1 MTSPAPVS
9 WKSAVSGS
17 WNTAADWSGGA
28 VPNAASDVMIAVAG
42 AYTVAL
48 NSAAAIHSL
57 TLSDTA
63 ATLTIAA
70 PAATV
75 QIAGGL
81 TNSGWVDIDTA
92 DYGGTTV
99 KIGGT
104 LTNSGYLTIG
114 DAASAGV
121 TSPTLVSAGGL
132 ANTGHITLWGPDATV
147 LDINAAAALGGT
159 IELHGNSTLEFATG
173 AITAIAAGTM
183 LTEDSGAASVALAAD
198 VYTPNS
204 ALTTLAGNA
213 GTLAF
218 ENGANLATTVDFT
231 NAAGALVEI
240 DATGSGGSSLAIGGL
255 LTNKGTI
262 EVGNTG
268 LIADAALAAA
278 AVQNTGLIYFESD
291 TGAANLSVTGDFTNA
306 SGGAVYVDTY
316 YRDAGGSYLD
326 IGGTLTNNGGFYIG
340 SGASPTS
347 VTANAVV
354 NGATLELA
362 NGAALV
368 VDAGLT
374 NSGYLYVNSYY
385 YNNTGGGGSLYV
397 GGTLTNKGDVY
408 IGYYGSNSAATTVSA
423 AAVANSGFLDLYSG
437 NAAASLSVTG
447 AFGNS
452 GTVEV
457 DYGGN
462 GGSTLKIGGTLTN
475 SGYFYIGYT
484 SLTKPT
490 LVTAASLA
498 NTGYIELM
506 GGAAAATLDITGVA
520 PTTLGGNVYVLGDAL
535 FEFGSGAVTGIASGA
550 ALTVDGAQARVAL
563 STTPASNS
571 ALTGLASN
579 AGTFDL
585 ADGAALATTVG
596 LTNTGAVYVDSY
608 YYDQNKGGSNFAI
621 GGTLTNKGDVYIG
634 YYGSNS
640 AATTVS
646 AAAVTNSGFL
656 DLYSGSAAA
665 SLSVTGAFGNSGT
678 VEVDYGGN
686 GGSTLKIGGT
696 LTNSGYFYIG
706 YTSLTKPTL
715 VSAAAVS
722 NTDYVQIASG
732 TAAVAAKVTGGFGN
746 TGNVSIDTYGVGG
759 STVTIGQ
766 ALTNSGTLD
775 IGNTSQT
782 KTTLVSAASLSDT
795 GSIDLFGGASAGAV
809 LDIAGP
815 APATVNANQTFY
827 IDNALF
833 EFANGG
839 LTGIASSGQLAL
851 IGGKARVALASAPAS
866 NSALTGLAS
875 NAGTLVLAS
884 GAALTTNVAL
894 TNTGSIFVDSYYYAT
909 TGGSNFAV
917 GGTLTNKGDVY
928 IGYYGSNSAATTV
941 SAAAVA
947 NSGFLDLYSGNAAA
961 SLSVTGAFGNS
972 GTVEVDYG
980 GNGGSTLKI
989 GGTLTNSGYF
999 YIGYTSLTKPTL
1011 VTAASLANTGYIE
1024 LMGGAAA
1031 ATLDITGV
1039 APTTLGGNVYVLGD
1053 ALFEFGSGAVTGIAS
1068 GAALTVDGAQARVAL
1083 STTPASN
1090 SALTG
1095 LASNAGTFDLADG
1108 AALATT
1114 VGLTNTGAV
1123 YVDSYYY
1130 DQNKGGSKFAIGG
1143 TLTNKGDVYIGYYG
1157 SNSAATTVS
1166 AAALTNQQFL
1176 DLYSGS
1182 AAASL
1187 SVTGAFGNSGTV
1199 EVDYGG
1205 NGGSTL
1211 KIGGTLTNSG
1221 YFYIGY
1227 TSLTK
1232 PTLVTAAALANTG
1245 TIDLVGGSAAAAT
1258 LDITGVAPAALS
1270 GYLYLAGDALFEFGG
1285 GAVTGIASGAQVTLN
1300 GAKALIALSTATTG
1314 NSALTGL
1321 ASNAGYFYLD
1331 GGASL
1336 AVTGGFTNNYV
1347 FGVDQSGAG
1356 GSSFSVAAAL
1366 ANSSGDTIYAGNGGL
1381 TAAGKITAASLANNG
1396 YLYLQGG
1403 AGSATETLSLAGAS
1417 SDAGYMVVYPGGV
1430 LALGG
1435 TLTVTGTLYVDGG
1448 TVSGGTLAA
1457 AGSGLIEGAGTATLS
1472 NVTIARGASFIALS
1486 GSTLVDNGIT
1496 VNGALS
1502 GSGAATLAFAKTG
1515 TDSLANVSG
1524 FAAITLANGAANTLN
1539 LAAANFAGIS
1549 TGRITIADGNA
1560 GNTVTAA
1567 NLPAADA
1574 ILVHA
1579 GSGADTLTG
1588 GAGNDVFYAGGDTAM
1603 TGGGGA
1609 NQFVFAAPGSN
1620 TISDFHFSSANA
1632 LVFSNAGFN
1641 LGLSG
1646 ATATPQA
1653 MSASQA
1659 ASLFT
1664 ENSSG
1669 AFTSAAQR
1677 LAYDTSNGQLFA
1689 SAGGSSSTPKLVAT
1703 LSDHAAIAA
1712 SQLFFIS

>member
-506 GGAAAATLDITGVA
+506 GGAAAATLDITGAA

-571 ALTGLASN
+571 ALTGLA
-579 AGTFDL
+579 
-585 ADGAALATTVG
+585 
-596 LTNTGAVYVDSY
+596 TNTGAVYVDSY

-646 AAAVTNSGFL
+646 AAALTNQQFL

-851 IGGKARVALASAPAS
+851 IGGKARVALARAPAS

-947 NSGFLDLYSGNAAA
+947 NSGFLDLYGGNAAA

-1130 DQNKGGSKFAIGG
+1130 DQNKGGSNFAIGG

-1166 AAALTNQQFL
+1166 AAAVTNSGFL

-1211 KIGGTLTNSG
+1211 KIGGTPTNSG
-1221 YFYIGY
+1221 YFYVGY

-1232 PTLVTAAALANTG
+1232 PTLVSAAAVSNTDYVQIASCTAAVAAKVTGGFGNTG
-1245 TIDLVGGSAAAAT
+1245 NVSIDTYGVGGSTVTIGQALTNSGT
-1258 LDITGVAPAALS
+1258 LDIGNTSQTKTTLVSAASLSDTGSIDLFGGASAGAVLDIAGPAPATVNANQTF
-1270 GYLYLAGDALFEFGG
+1270 YIDNALFEFANGG
-1285 GAVTGIASGAQVTLN
+1285 LTGIASSGQL
-1300 GAKALIALSTATTG
+1300 ALIGGKARVALARAPAS

-1321 ASNAGYFYLD
+1321 ASNAGTLVLAS
-1331 GGASL
+1331 GAALTTNVALTNTGSIFVDSYYY
-1336 AVTGGFTNNYV
+1336 ATTGGSNFAV
-1347 FGVDQSGAG
+1347 
-1356 GSSFSVAAAL
+1356 
-1366 ANSSGDTIYAGNGGL
+1366 
-1381 TAAGKITAASLANNG
+1381 
-1396 YLYLQGG
+1396 
-1403 AGSATETLSLAGAS
+1403 
-1417 SDAGYMVVYPGGV
+1417 
-1430 LALGG
+1430 GG
-1435 TLTVTGTLYVDGG
+1435 TLTNKGDVYIGYYGSNSAAT
-1448 TVSGGTLAA
+1448 TVSAA
-1457 AGSGLIEGAGTATLS
+1457 A
-1472 NVTIARGASFIALS
+1472 V
-1486 GSTLVDNGIT
+1486 
-1496 VNGALS
+1496 
-1502 GSGAATLAFAKTG
+1502 
-1515 TDSLANVSG
+1515 ANSG
-1524 FAAITLANGAANTLN
+1524 FLDLY
-1539 LAAANFAGIS
+1539 S
-1549 TGRITIADGNA
+1549 GNA
-1560 GNTVTAA
+1560 
-1567 NLPAADA
+1567 
-1574 ILVHA
+1574 
-1579 GSGADTLTG
+1579 
-1588 GAGNDVFYAGGDTAM
+1588 
-1603 TGGGGA
+1603 
-1609 NQFVFAAPGSN
+1609 
-1620 TISDFHFSSANA
+1620 
-1632 LVFSNAGFN
+1632 
-1641 LGLSG
+1641 
-1646 ATATPQA
+1646 
-1653 MSASQA
+1653 A
-1659 ASLFT
+1659 ASLSVT
-1664 ENSSG
+1664 G
-1669 AFTSAAQR
+1669 AF
-1677 LAYDTSNGQLFA
+1677 
-1689 SAGGSSSTPKLVAT
+1689 
-1703 LSDHAAIAA
+1703 
-1712 SQLFFIS
+1712 

>member
-63 ATLTIAA
+63 ATL
-70 PAATV
+70 

-608 YYDQNKGGSNFAI
+608 YYDQNKGGS
-621 GGTLTNKGDVYIG
+621 
-634 YYGSNS
+634 
-640 AATTVS
+640 
-646 AAAVTNSGFL
+646 
-656 DLYSGSAAA
+656 
-665 SLSVTGAFGNSGT
+665 
-678 VEVDYGGN
+678 
-686 GGSTLKIGGT
+686 
-696 LTNSGYFYIG
+696 
-706 YTSLTKPTL
+706 
-715 VSAAAVS
+715 
-722 NTDYVQIASG
+722 
-732 TAAVAAKVTGGFGN
+732 
-746 TGNVSIDTYGVGG
+746 
-759 STVTIGQ
+759 
-766 ALTNSGTLD
+766 
-775 IGNTSQT
+775 
-782 KTTLVSAASLSDT
+782 
-795 GSIDLFGGASAGAV
+795 
-809 LDIAGP
+809 
-815 APATVNANQTFY
+815 
-827 IDNALF
+827 
-833 EFANGG
+833 
-839 LTGIASSGQLAL
+839 
-851 IGGKARVALASAPAS
+851 
-866 NSALTGLAS
+866 
-875 NAGTLVLAS
+875 
-884 GAALTTNVAL
+884 
-894 TNTGSIFVDSYYYAT
+894 
-909 TGGSNFAV
+909 
-917 GGTLTNKGDVY
+917 
-928 IGYYGSNSAATTV
+928 
-941 SAAAVA
+941 
-947 NSGFLDLYSGNAAA
+947 
-961 SLSVTGAFGNS
+961 
-972 GTVEVDYG
+972 
-980 GNGGSTLKI
+980 
-989 GGTLTNSGYF
+989 
-999 YIGYTSLTKPTL
+999 
-1011 VTAASLANTGYIE
+1011 
-1024 LMGGAAA
+1024 
-1031 ATLDITGV
+1031 
-1039 APTTLGGNVYVLGD
+1039 
-1053 ALFEFGSGAVTGIAS
+1053 
-1068 GAALTVDGAQARVAL
+1068 
-1083 STTPASN
+1083 
-1090 SALTG
+1090 
-1095 LASNAGTFDLADG
+1095 
-1108 AALATT
+1108 
-1114 VGLTNTGAV
+1114 
-1123 YVDSYYY
+1123 
-1130 DQNKGGSKFAIGG
+1130 KFAIGG

-1336 AVTGGFTNNYV
+1336 AVTGGFTNNY
-1347 FGVDQSGAG
+1347 
-1356 GSSFSVAAAL
+1356 
-1366 ANSSGDTIYAGNGGL
+1366 
-1381 TAAGKITAASLANNG
+1381 G

>member
-608 YYDQNKGGSNFAI
+608 YYDQNKGGS
-621 GGTLTNKGDVYIG
+621 
-634 YYGSNS
+634 
-640 AATTVS
+640 
-646 AAAVTNSGFL
+646 
-656 DLYSGSAAA
+656 
-665 SLSVTGAFGNSGT
+665 
-678 VEVDYGGN
+678 
-686 GGSTLKIGGT
+686 
-696 LTNSGYFYIG
+696 
-706 YTSLTKPTL
+706 
-715 VSAAAVS
+715 
-722 NTDYVQIASG
+722 
-732 TAAVAAKVTGGFGN
+732 
-746 TGNVSIDTYGVGG
+746 
-759 STVTIGQ
+759 
-766 ALTNSGTLD
+766 
-775 IGNTSQT
+775 
-782 KTTLVSAASLSDT
+782 
-795 GSIDLFGGASAGAV
+795 
-809 LDIAGP
+809 
-815 APATVNANQTFY
+815 
-827 IDNALF
+827 
-833 EFANGG
+833 
-839 LTGIASSGQLAL
+839 
-851 IGGKARVALASAPAS
+851 
-866 NSALTGLAS
+866 
-875 NAGTLVLAS
+875 
-884 GAALTTNVAL
+884 
-894 TNTGSIFVDSYYYAT
+894 
-909 TGGSNFAV
+909 
-917 GGTLTNKGDVY
+917 
-928 IGYYGSNSAATTV
+928 
-941 SAAAVA
+941 
-947 NSGFLDLYSGNAAA
+947 
-961 SLSVTGAFGNS
+961 
-972 GTVEVDYG
+972 
-980 GNGGSTLKI
+980 
-989 GGTLTNSGYF
+989 
-999 YIGYTSLTKPTL
+999 
-1011 VTAASLANTGYIE
+1011 
-1024 LMGGAAA
+1024 
-1031 ATLDITGV
+1031 
-1039 APTTLGGNVYVLGD
+1039 
-1053 ALFEFGSGAVTGIAS
+1053 
-1068 GAALTVDGAQARVAL
+1068 
-1083 STTPASN
+1083 
-1090 SALTG
+1090 
-1095 LASNAGTFDLADG
+1095 
-1108 AALATT
+1108 
-1114 VGLTNTGAV
+1114 
-1123 YVDSYYY
+1123 
-1130 DQNKGGSKFAIGG
+1130 KFAIGG

-1403 AGSATETLSLAGAS
+1403 ADSATETLSLAGAS

-1560 GNTVTAA
+1560 GNSVTAA

-1574 ILVHA
+1574 SLLHA

>member
-347 VTANAVV
+347 VTAHAVV

-385 YNNTGGGGSLYV
+385 YYATTGGSNFAV

-506 GGAAAATLDITGVA
+506 GGAAAATLDITGAA

-608 YYDQNKGGSNFAI
+608 YYDQNKGGSKFAI

-646 AAAVTNSGFL
+646 AAALTNQQFL

-665 SLSVTGAFGNSGT
+665 SLS
-678 VEVDYGGN
+678 
-686 GGSTLKIGGT
+686 L
-696 LTNSGYFYIG
+696 
-706 YTSLTKPTL
+706 
-715 VSAAAVS
+715 
-722 NTDYVQIASG
+722 
-732 TAAVAAKVTGGFGN
+732 
-746 TGNVSIDTYGVGG
+746 
-759 STVTIGQ
+759 
-766 ALTNSGTLD
+766 
-775 IGNTSQT
+775 
-782 KTTLVSAASLSDT
+782 
-795 GSIDLFGGASAGAV
+795 
-809 LDIAGP
+809 
-815 APATVNANQTFY
+815 
-827 IDNALF
+827 
-833 EFANGG
+833 
-839 LTGIASSGQLAL
+839 
-851 IGGKARVALASAPAS
+851 
-866 NSALTGLAS
+866 
-875 NAGTLVLAS
+875 
-884 GAALTTNVAL
+884 
-894 TNTGSIFVDSYYYAT
+894 
-909 TGGSNFAV
+909 
-917 GGTLTNKGDVY
+917 
-928 IGYYGSNSAATTV
+928 
-941 SAAAVA
+941 
-947 NSGFLDLYSGNAAA
+947 
-961 SLSVTGAFGNS
+961 TGAFGNS

-1232 PTLVTAAALANTG
+1232 PTLVTAEGLANTG

-1366 ANSSGDTIYAGNGGL
+1366 ANSSGDTIYAGNGSL

-1396 YLYLQGG
+1396 YLYFFC
-1403 AGSATETLSLAGAS
+1403 
-1417 SDAGYMVVYPGGV
+1417 
-1430 LALGG
+1430 
-1435 TLTVTGTLYVDGG
+1435 
-1448 TVSGGTLAA
+1448 
-1457 AGSGLIEGAGTATLS
+1457 
-1472 NVTIARGASFIALS
+1472 N
-1486 GSTLVDNGIT
+1486 
-1496 VNGALS
+1496 
-1502 GSGAATLAFAKTG
+1502 
-1515 TDSLANVSG
+1515 
-1524 FAAITLANGAANTLN
+1524 
-1539 LAAANFAGIS
+1539 
-1549 TGRITIADGNA
+1549 
-1560 GNTVTAA
+1560 
-1567 NLPAADA
+1567 
-1574 ILVHA
+1574 
-1579 GSGADTLTG
+1579 DTT
-1588 GAGNDVFYAGGDTAM
+1588 T
-1603 TGGGGA
+1603 T
-1609 NQFVFAAPGSN
+1609 
-1620 TISDFHFSSANA
+1620 
-1632 LVFSNAGFN
+1632 
-1641 LGLSG
+1641 
-1646 ATATPQA
+1646 
-1653 MSASQA
+1653 
-1659 ASLFT
+1659 
-1664 ENSSG
+1664 
-1669 AFTSAAQR
+1669 
-1677 LAYDTSNGQLFA
+1677 
-1689 SAGGSSSTPKLVAT
+1689 
-1703 LSDHAAIAA
+1703 
-1712 SQLFFIS
+1712 

>member
-498 NTGYIELM
+498 NTGY
-506 GGAAAATLDITGVA
+506 
-520 PTTLGGNVYVLGDAL
+520 
-535 FEFGSGAVTGIASGA
+535 
-550 ALTVDGAQARVAL
+550 
-563 STTPASNS
+563 
-571 ALTGLASN
+571 
-579 AGTFDL
+579 
-585 ADGAALATTVG
+585 
-596 LTNTGAVYVDSY
+596 
-608 YYDQNKGGSNFAI
+608 
-621 GGTLTNKGDVYIG
+621 
-634 YYGSNS
+634 
-640 AATTVS
+640 
-646 AAAVTNSGFL
+646 
-656 DLYSGSAAA
+656 
-665 SLSVTGAFGNSGT
+665 
-678 VEVDYGGN
+678 
-686 GGSTLKIGGT
+686 
-696 LTNSGYFYIG
+696 
-706 YTSLTKPTL
+706 
-715 VSAAAVS
+715 
-722 NTDYVQIASG
+722 VQIASG

-1187 SVTGAFGNSGTV
+1187 SLTGAFGNSGTV

-1232 PTLVTAAALANTG
+1232 PTLVSAAAVSNTDYVQIASGTAAVAAKVTGVAPTTLGGNVYVLGDALFEFGSGAVTGIASGAALTVDGAQARVALSTTPASNSALTGLASNAGTFDLADGAALATTVGLTNTGAVYVDSYYYDQNKGGNKFAIGGTLTNKGDVYIGYYGSNSAATTVSAAAVTNSGFLDLYSGSAAASLSVTGAFGNSGTVEVDYGGNGGSTLKIGGTLTNSGYFYIGYTRLTKQNLDTAEGLANTG

-1366 ANSSGDTIYAGNGGL
+1366 ANSSGDTIYAGNGSL

-1396 YLYLQGG
+1396 YLYFFC
-1403 AGSATETLSLAGAS
+1403 
-1417 SDAGYMVVYPGGV
+1417 
-1430 LALGG
+1430 
-1435 TLTVTGTLYVDGG
+1435 
-1448 TVSGGTLAA
+1448 
-1457 AGSGLIEGAGTATLS
+1457 
-1472 NVTIARGASFIALS
+1472 N
-1486 GSTLVDNGIT
+1486 
-1496 VNGALS
+1496 
-1502 GSGAATLAFAKTG
+1502 
-1515 TDSLANVSG
+1515 
-1524 FAAITLANGAANTLN
+1524 
-1539 LAAANFAGIS
+1539 
-1549 TGRITIADGNA
+1549 
-1560 GNTVTAA
+1560 
-1567 NLPAADA
+1567 
-1574 ILVHA
+1574 
-1579 GSGADTLTG
+1579 DTT
-1588 GAGNDVFYAGGDTAM
+1588 T
-1603 TGGGGA
+1603 T
-1609 NQFVFAAPGSN
+1609 
-1620 TISDFHFSSANA
+1620 
-1632 LVFSNAGFN
+1632 
-1641 LGLSG
+1641 
-1646 ATATPQA
+1646 
-1653 MSASQA
+1653 
-1659 ASLFT
+1659 
-1664 ENSSG
+1664 
-1669 AFTSAAQR
+1669 
-1677 LAYDTSNGQLFA
+1677 
-1689 SAGGSSSTPKLVAT
+1689 
-1703 LSDHAAIAA
+1703 
-1712 SQLFFIS
+1712 